1 MEFTVEGSP
10 LSCIDGEM
18 DGSYKLGELS
28 TMDIGELPSLPMVA
42 VHRTPD
48 VENYSGSDDR
58 VKQAS
63 KAALR

>member
-18 DGSYKLGELS
+18 DGGYKLGELS

-42 VHRTPD
+42 VH
-48 VENYSGSDDR
+48 
-58 VKQAS
+58 
-63 KAALR
+63 